1 MVKPIEDPRQKR
13 LFDIDDEILSDT
25 AKRRIQNSWHFLF
38 RQAILELMPAKE
50 LGEYFDPEIGRP
62 TKELFSIA
70 GLLLIKEF
78 KNLTNSEA
86 SDAYMFDVAIQYALN
101 LQPEQHCF

>member
-1 MVKPIEDPRQKR
+1 MVKRNEDPRQKR
-13 LFDIDDEILSDT
+13 LFDIYDEILSDT

-50 LGEYFDPEIGRP
+50 LGEYIDPEIGRP

-70 GLLLIKEF
+70 GNIKTVPPTF
-78 KNLTNSEA
+78 CIFQLA
-86 SDAYMFDVAIQYALN
+86 
-101 LQPEQHCF
+101 